1 MGAFCSLAHSPP
13 VSVLLVRMTDQMS
26 KFCDAFTRALLTEDD
41 TLAAYIY
48 DIQTRWMR
56 GKERHE

>member
-1 MGAFCSLAHSPP
+1 
-13 VSVLLVRMTDQMS
+13 MTDQMS